1 MLKYLKII
9 TDVINKGFCWVLAF
23 FADIMLRQTVKFWNC
38 LIYIHIYIYIYICSE
53 FIHWALRALWRTLMK
68 TSVQFSKQS
77 PAPGALNTH
86 MCIYIRF
93 FEVAVESW
101 AEWSWTHDHWILF
114 RCSNQL
120 SYQTMSSTCTQNQLD
135 TATPISSFVQC

>member
-38 LIYIHIYIYIYICSE
+38 LIYIH
-53 FIHWALRALWRTLMK
+53 WALRALWRTLMK

-77 PAPGALNTH
+77 SAPGALNTH

-120 SYQTMSSTCTQNQLD
+120 SYQTMSSTCTQSQLD